1 MLVIKVHGEII
12 VDFALAI
19 KDFRVNFYTWNFKF
33 GTGVI
38 ANPTPFDERELKG
51 YFNIA
56 HAPTRFIEDDGYDN
70 DRRADFLEN
79 TPLLTE
85 RSHHEKLPKQALVLL
100 PPRVYGFSLLDRK
113 WFAFDIS
120 LVEDIKHTNQGFN
133 NLVIPE
139 QHKKIVQALVRHHTK
154 GPRITPAEMKETG
167 HEFSMDIIRGKGKG
181 LIILLHGV
189 PGVGKTSTAEC
200 VAAQTGRPLFPI
212 TCGDIGSTAELVENR
227 LNSYFD
233 MAHKWGCVLLL
244 DEADVFLAKRE
255 KGGDLQRNGIVSG
268 TLPFR
273 PCSTM
278 LTRDRSLSSS
288 SRVLLRHPDPH
299 NEPHRRVR

>member
-19 KDFRVNFYTWNFKF
+19 KALRGRDIRVPSFDREFRFGTDWEFKF

-38 ANPTPFDERELKG
+38 ANPTPPDERELQG
-51 YFNIA
+51 YFGIA
-56 HAPTRFIEDDGYDN
+56 NTRTMFMEDDGYDN

-120 LVEDIKHTNQGFN
+120 LVEDIKRTNKGFD

-154 GPRITPAEMKETG
+154 GPRTIPAEMKETD
-167 HEFSMDIIRGKGKG
+167 HDFSMDIVRGKGKG

-212 TCGDIGSTAELVENR
+212 TCGDIGSTAEVVENR
-227 LNSYFD
+227 LNNYFD

-268 TLPFR
+268 THYPFDFFGL
-273 PCSTM
+273 C
-278 LTRDRSLSSS
+278 
-288 SRVLLRHPDPH
+288 
-299 NEPHRRVR
+299 